1 MYSTQGLR
9 LLAKLTLV
17 NKECRDVVAVT
28 VEHAVL
34 RLAQFDLVWEWF
46 IIVCFV

>member
-1 MYSTQGLR
+1 MYSTQGLC

-17 NKECRDVVAVT
+17 NKECCDVVAVT

-34 RLAQFDLVWEWF
+34 RLGQSDLVWEWF
-46 IIVCFV
+46 IIACFV